1 MSRITVLYLKG
12 DDYERRMVRE
22 AYARLEHDGTAKR
35 VFCDGTV
42 RNAAAFEADLFRA
55 GSLPFIVFSDASP
68 CAVTWLNSIEGRS
81 VRGHFAVFKPFW
93 GREKTVVIG
102 QSIFEY
108 YLGLN
113 DVYGYLFDVVIGLV
127 PVSNPLGWKLALL
140 CGAERKCVLP
150 HAIYN
155 AFTGRTEDAVLTVTT
170 RETLVTRN
178 KKASVPFGNRGSQFS
193 IYEDDKK
200 AKNATAV

>member
-81 VRGHFAVFKPFW
+81 ARGHFAIFRPFW
-93 GREKTVVIG
+93 GREKTIAIG
-102 QSIFEY
+102 RNIFAY
-108 YLGLN
+108 YLGLK

-140 CGAERKCVLP
+140 CGAERKCAIP
-150 HAIYN
+150 HGIYN
-155 AFTGRTEDAVLTVTT
+155 AFTEHTEDAVLTVTT
-170 RETLVTRN
+170 RKTLAALHR
-178 KKASVPFGNRGSQFS
+178 KASVPFGNRGSQFRIS
-193 IYEDDKK
+193 EDDKK
-200 AKNATAV
+200 AKNVTAV